1 MIRGRCMPTG
11 NMCSDARSCALG
23 LCFCN
28 CVHLCPRTAYFPCP
42 FSSLYRTGHGRRRR
56 ATAMR
61 ARVARRFVRDRFR
74 VCRSHLS
81 LPRACRCARESRA
94 GSSVTVFV
102 SVART
107 SLLEHV
113 LRIVLDGPMIFCSVF
128 SLGHSGVGALP
139 SSLALIWQP
148 TPRLEKNAHLAEAW
162 S

>member
-1 MIRGRCMPTG
+1 MYIYVHEQRTSRVRFQACT
-11 NMCSDARSCALG
+11 ARATDG
-23 LCFCN
+23 
-28 CVHLCPRTAYFPCP
+28 
-42 FSSLYRTGHGRRRR
+42 RR
-56 ATAMR
+56 ATAIG
-61 ARVARRFVRDRFR
+61 
-74 VCRSHLS
+74 
-81 LPRACRCARESRA
+81 ARESRA

-139 SSLALIWQP
+139 SALALTWQP

>member
-1 MIRGRCMPTG
+1 MSTNSVLPVSVFKLVPHGPRPTR
-11 NMCSDARSCALG
+11 D
-23 LCFCN
+23 
-28 CVHLCPRTAYFPCP
+28 
-42 FSSLYRTGHGRRRR
+42 
-56 ATAMR
+56 ATAIG
-61 ARVARRFVRDRFR
+61 
-74 VCRSHLS
+74 
-81 LPRACRCARESRA
+81 ARESRA

-139 SSLALIWQP
+139 SALALTWQP

>member
-1 MIRGRCMPTG
+1 MSTNSVLPVSVFKLVPHGPRPTRDG
-11 NMCSDARSCALG
+11 DAR
-23 LCFCN
+23 
-28 CVHLCPRTAYFPCP
+28 
-42 FSSLYRTGHGRRRR
+42 
-56 ATAMR
+56 
-61 ARVARRFVRDRFR
+61 AR
-74 VCRSHLS
+74 
-81 LPRACRCARESRA
+81 ARESRA

-139 SSLALIWQP
+139 SALALICQP

>member
-1 MIRGRCMPTG
+1 MGIVEFVTCLLAHYLVTA
-11 NMCSDARSCALG
+11 S
-23 LCFCN
+23 CN

-42 FSSLYRTGHGRRRR
+42 FSSLYRTGHGRR

-61 ARVARRFVRDRFR
+61 AR
-74 VCRSHLS
+74 
-81 LPRACRCARESRA
+81 ARESRA

-139 SSLALIWQP
+139 SALALTWQP